1 MFNWRDSYISY
12 INLAHRTD
20 RNEHMQ
26 KELARVGLEAIRFP
40 ALKTSEHVW
49 DEYKTNVMQKRTSGA
64 IGCHYSQVAVMEEA
78 LKQNKDAFVM
88 EDDLIFCTN
97 IKERLDYIQHFLNT
111 HEWDVLFLGGT
122 VSIDPYWHKKGHNSE
137 LQTCD
142 CTLERDAELT
152 YDPRILRTYGAFS
165 THCYIVNKNSIEKIL
180 KYFDENLHLS
190 IGIDYL
196 FIKMQPQLKAFMFLP
211 GCVKQKDN
219 LSDIGN
225 GITYFSGF
233 SKLGKHWWADKME
246 DFDPK
251 NYNWGVVNNKS
262 LI

>member
-1 MFNWRDSYISY
+1 MFNWRDSYIRY

-20 RNEHMQ
+20 RNEHM
-26 KELARVGLEAIRFP
+26 KRELARVGLEAIRFP

-88 EDDLIFCTN
+88 EDDLIFCTD

-122 VSIDPYWHKKGHNSE
+122 VSIDPYWHKKGHSPD
-137 LQTCD
+137 LQMCD
-142 CTLERDAELT
+142 CNLEVDAERT
-152 YDPRILRTYGAFS
+152 DDPKILRTYGAFS

-180 KYFDENLHLS
+180 KYFDENVHLS
-190 IGIDYL
+190 MGIDWL
-196 FIKMQPQLKAFMFLP
+196 LIKMQPQLKAFMFVP
-211 GCVKQKDN
+211 GCVKQMDN

-225 GITYFSGF
+225 GITRFSGF
-233 SKLGKHWWADKME
+233 KMLGEHWFQDKME
-246 DFDPK
+246 DF
-251 NYNWGVVNNKS
+251 NYDNFK
-262 LI
+262 L